1 MHDVRFMGYRLER
14 DWMDIRRKETQDGG
28 YVLDHNNGGPLTA
41 APTAARADS
50 QDFGGKF
57 SFSRLAGPKKNIKGE
72 EIFGFWIVPT
82 QLASINN

>member
-1 MHDVRFMGYRLER
+1 MGYRLER
-14 DWMDIRRKETQDGG
+14 DWAGLDIRRKGTQDGG

-41 APTAARADS
+41 APTTARAVS
-50 QDFGGKF
+50 QDSGGNF
-57 SFSRLAGPKKNIKGE
+57 PRLAGPKKNIKGE

>member
-1 MHDVRFMGYRLER
+1 MGYRLER
-14 DWMDIRRKETQDGG
+14 DWAGLDIRRKGTQDGG

-72 EIFGFWIVPT
+72 EIFGFWTVPT
-82 QLASINN
+82 LLASKNN